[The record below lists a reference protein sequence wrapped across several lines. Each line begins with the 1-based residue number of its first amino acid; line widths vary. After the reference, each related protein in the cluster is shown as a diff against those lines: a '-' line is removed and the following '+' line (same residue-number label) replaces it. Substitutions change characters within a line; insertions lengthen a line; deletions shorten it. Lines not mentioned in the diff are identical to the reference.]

1 MPPESQDA
9 SSTPSPAAT
18 VAPAA
23 PVNPSVPTHQVTQ
36 HLLSS
41 DGPSTVTLPEGS
53 RLLDVHMID
62 GRYVLRAVE
71 PIKHDG
77 DDDATE
83 QVQVVPA
90 ALGTK
95 LSIVGLLPLVVRS
108 GGIHFFA
115 TAYEV

>member
-1 MPPESQDA
+1 MPPETTSA
-9 SSTPSPAAT
+9 SSTPSPAPT
-18 VAPAA
+18 VAPSAPAA
-23 PVNPSVPTHQVTQ
+23 PDKPTHHITQ

-62 GRYVLRAVE
+62 GRYMLRAVE
-71 PIKHDG
+71 PIEH
-77 DDDATE
+77 DDASE
-83 QVQVVPA
+83 QIQIVPA

-95 LSIVGLLPLVVRS
+95 LSLTGLMPLIVRS

-115 TAYEV
+115 SDYEV